1 MSLASAKPQEEPLVG
16 KNSLDSQVLG
26 SFDRGLNLTASQMT
40 DSDAVRRLLEGDI
53 DPVEIEQNPEL
64 YSMAERIY
72 GSEALEEMGVHA
84 PEIVEASDEVGLGM
98 ISDDITL
105 PDFMPDIPDLKIENG
120 RKSRR
125 WGWVFFGLSGLAGTV
140 FNMVVGVGV
149 ILCSTGVANMREIC
163 SDDYAQTKVVWTDGY
178 TWEGLHQIETWVKP
192 MTDPLLGDLLLLSF
206 FSVVA
211 IAGLLIKKR
220 I

>member
-1 MSLASAKPQEEPLVG
+1 MSLISAKPQEERLVG
-16 KNSLDSQVLG
+16 KNSLGPQVLG
-26 SFDRGLNLTASQMT
+26 SFDRGLNLTTSQMT

-84 PEIVEASDEVGLGM
+84 PEIGEISDEVDFGM

-105 PDFMPDIPDLKIENG
+105 PDFMPDIPDLKIENS

-125 WGWVFFGLSGLAGTV
+125 WGWVFFGLCGLAGTV
-140 FNMVVGVGV
+140 FNMVIGVGT
-149 ILCSTGVANMREIC
+149 ILCSTGIANMREIC
-163 SDDYAQTKVVWTDGY
+163 SDDYAQTKIVWTDGY
-178 TWEGLHQIETWVKP
+178 TWDGLHQIETGVKP
-192 MTDPLLGDLLLLSF
+192 MSDPLLGDLVFLSF
-206 FSVVA
+206 FSVA
-211 IAGLLIKKR
+211 TIAGLLIKKR